1 MFAGAC
7 LDERCLKNC
16 VGNPRRARNFCRAFW
31 LRPLRRAKHCLAV
44 FLTVKPSLF
53 IAASLPPDTSEH
65 AFRDARWIIAVL
77 GIIFFSPRSQ
87 SSTASRERLKEPAT
101 GLLFAFTIGYLAWL
115 FEFGYQRY
123 AAPLDIL
130 RGAVLLI
137 LAIGLPAKWLKSGG
151 TMVVPNWGH
160 LPWWPYWRSI
170 NPQPAMVSR
179 RPGSGYPQVPSK
191 VDSAK

>member
-1 MFAGAC
+1 LPGQSPKAC
-7 LDERCLKNC
+7 NLK
-16 VGNPRRARNFCRAFW
+16 AR
-31 LRPLRRAKHCLAV
+31 LAR
-44 FLTVKPSLF
+44 KIDS
-53 IAASLPPDTSEH
+53 
-65 AFRDARWIIAVL
+65 R
-77 GIIFFSPRSQ
+77 
-87 SSTASRERLKEPAT
+87 STARPVLHGR
-101 GLLFAFTIGYLAWL
+101 
-115 FEFGYQRY
+115 
-123 AAPLDIL
+123 LDIL